1 MNLNFFQ
8 SLLIGFVSG
17 ITQILPVSSDAHRS
31 ILNILS
37 GIDREDAV
45 FRLLVHTA
53 CLIAVWSYYS
63 KEFRI
68 LSRTNQLMKVPPKRR
83 RKPLDTAQA
92 NTVRLLKG
100 ATVIVVIFRLLTI
113 GLQFFR
119 TRLDLLPIGLVVTG
133 CLLMIPSLV
142 RNGNM
147 DSRNMPRFNGI
158 LMGIGSGLGFI
169 PGFSSVGCAMSLG
182 QWLGVDRYFAFRFA
196 CYLLIP
202 GLGCHIVADLLSL
215 IGGNA
220 AAFSFAGL
228 ISAVAGAVASGFGC
242 RLALQFLDKAV
253 KQVGLTAFSYY
264 CWGCALVSIA
274 LFLCI

>member
-17 ITQILPVSSDAHRS
+17 VTQILPVSSDAHRS

-37 GIDREDAV
+37 GIDQEDAV

-53 CLIAVWSYYS
+53 CLIAVWSYYGRDL
-63 KEFRI
+63 RI
-68 LSRTNQLMKVPPKRR
+68 LSRTNQMMKIPPKRR
-83 RKPLDTAQA
+83 KKPLDTAQA
-92 NTVRLLKG
+92 NTVRLLKT
-100 ATVIVVIFRLLTI
+100 ASVMVIICRFLTM
-113 GLQFFR
+113 GLQYFR
-119 TRLDLLPIGLVVTG
+119 TRLDLLPIGLLITG
-133 CLLMIPSLV
+133 CLLLVPSLV

-182 QWLGVDRYFAFRFA
+182 QWQGVDRSFAFRFA
-196 CYLLIP
+196 CYLLVP
-202 GLGCHIVADLLSL
+202 VLGCHIVSDLLSL

-228 ISAVAGAVASGFGC
+228 LSAAAGAAASGFGC
-242 RLALQFLDKAV
+242 SLALQFLDKTV

-274 LFLCI
+274 LYLCI